1 MSLYLRKLL
10 TPLPLITMA
19 VSAVTFWMTR
29 VWWIMPLGCVAAG
42 IIAAQSLLAER
53 QGTTEE
59 EDGGVG
65 YDLAVLHPEMRESFR
80 LILAEKEK
88 ILNELKEDKGDAC
101 LNGRELASRVS
112 EQVESYYDLLVK
124 LEKIRP
130 FIGHDSM
137 AAMKRSIEDLER
149 QIDKCSD
156 DVTRENLTQALKSK
170 TDQMNRLTELTRYRS
185 RVESQLE
192 NLLATLN
199 GLYLRIVQM
208 RLSPDTSIDPTG
220 EIKESINNMLLDVG
234 ISEKV
239 SREYQ
244 RILSENAL

>member
-1 MSLYLRKLL
+1 MSRYLRKLM

-19 VSAVTFWMTR
+19 ISAATFWMTR
-29 VWWIMPLGCVAAG
+29 VWWIMPLGFVAAA

-53 QGTTEE
+53 EGLPEAE
-59 EDGGVG
+59 HEGVG
-65 YDLAVLHPEMRESFR
+65 YDLTVLHPEMRESFR

-88 ILNELKEDKGDAC
+88 ILKELREEKDDTS

-112 EQVESYYDLLVK
+112 EQVDSYYELLVK

-130 FIGHDSM
+130 FIGHETM
-137 AAMKRSIEDLER
+137 AALKRSIEDLEK
-149 QIDKCSD
+149 QIEKCSD
-156 DVTRENLTQALKSK
+156 DVTRENLSQALKSK

-185 RVESQLE
+185 RVESQLQ

-199 GLYLRIVQM
+199 GLYVRIVQM
-208 RLSPDTSIDPTG
+208 RLSPDTSVDPTG